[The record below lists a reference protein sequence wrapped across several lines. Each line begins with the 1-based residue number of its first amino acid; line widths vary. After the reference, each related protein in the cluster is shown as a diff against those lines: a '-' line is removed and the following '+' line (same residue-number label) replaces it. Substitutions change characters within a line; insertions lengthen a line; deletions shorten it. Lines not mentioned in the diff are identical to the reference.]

1 MSFAQDMLVDEVATE
16 VNPYILGSFGP
27 IHTEVSAADL
37 TVIGEIP
44 TDLNGVYYR
53 NGPNSQFPPRGR
65 YQWFDGDGMVHAVH
79 FEDGKASY
87 RNRYV
92 RTEAFR
98 RELAAGRPLWE
109 GIRENRGNNPGHWW
123 KDTANTDVVF
133 FDNKL
138 LSLWYLAGD
147 PYAMDPLTL
156 ETLGVENFRETRTC
170 TLSAHAKVDES
181 TGELF
186 FFDYGPQPPYLRYGV
201 VGPSGAVTRL
211 VDIDL
216 PGPRLPHDMAIT
228 ENYSILLDL
237 PLVNDPAAFA
247 VGRHKLVF
255 HRDWVSRFAVIP
267 RHGSAADVRW
277 FEAKPCYFYHVV
289 NSWEEGP
296 ADNREIVM
304 DICRMEQP
312 TPRQD
317 VATSLDKLLSLLHL
331 EAHMYRYRFN
341 LATGATTEGF
351 LDDANTEFP
360 MVNLAMAG
368 RKTRWSYNVRL
379 ADTQVQVFDALIKF
393 DLETGGRQVHE
404 FGPGRFGSEAPFAA
418 RPDPKAEDDGYVVS
432 FVHDE
437 NTGRSEVVILDAQ
450 DFTAP
455 PIGRVILPQR
465 VPLGFHGTWAR
476 RDQLPR

>member
-27 IHTEVSAADL
+27 VHTEVASSDL

-44 TDLNGVYYR
+44 ADLHGVYYR
-53 NGPNSQFPPRGR
+53 NGPNSQLAPRGR

-79 FEDGKASY
+79 FEDGTASY

-92 RTEAFR
+92 RTNAFR
-98 RELAAGRPLWE
+98 QELAAQRPIWE
-109 GIRENRGNNPGHWW
+109 GIRETRTNNPGHWW

-138 LSLWYLAGD
+138 LALWYLSGD
-147 PYAMDPLTL
+147 PYAMDPMTL
-156 ETLGVENFRETRTC
+156 ETLGVEDFRGTRSC
-170 TLSAHAKVDES
+170 SLSAHAKIDEA
-181 TGELF
+181 TDELF
-186 FFDYGPQPPYLRYGV
+186 FFDYGNEAPYLRYGV
-201 VGPSGAVTRL
+201 VGPSGAVTHL

-228 ENYSILLDL
+228 ENYSVLLDL

-247 VGRHKLVF
+247 AGRHKLVF
-255 HRDWVSRFAVIP
+255 HRDWPSRFAVIP
-267 RHGSAADVRW
+267 RHGSSSDVRW
-277 FEAKPCYFYHVV
+277 FEADPCYFYHVV
-289 NSWEEGP
+289 NAWEEGP
-296 ADNREIVM
+296 ADNREIVL

-317 VATSLDKLLSLLHL
+317 VATSLDKLISLLQL
-331 EAHMYRYRFN
+331 EAHLYRYRFN
-341 LATGATTEGF
+341 LATGRTTEGYR
-351 LDDANTEFP
+351 DDANTEFP
-360 MVNLAMAG
+360 MVNLSMAG
-368 RKTRWSYNVRL
+368 RKTRWSYNVRI
-379 ADTQVQVFDALIKF
+379 ADNPIQVFDGLVKY
-393 DLETGGRQVHE
+393 DLETGERQTHE
-404 FGPGRFGSEAPFAA
+404 FGPGRFGSEAPFAS
-418 RPDPKAEDDGYVVS
+418 RPDPTSEDDGYVVS

-437 NTGRSEVVILDAQ
+437 NTDRSEVVILDAQ

-476 RDQLPR
+476 GDQLAK